1 MAVKRLL
8 RVGGRWVLAVALL
21 AVPTHPA
28 AGELVL
34 LVGGHVLKVDGYQL
48 EGDRVRFDLPSGG
61 LLELS
66 LLRIERIVDDE
77 IEAER
82 VPLPTEIAP
91 GIALGFDDSHP
102 IPDTPFGDLIYA
114 TAQRYELNPQLI
126 AAVVRAESAFD
137 PRAVSTKGATG
148 LLQLMPAT
156 AARYGVVGDAI
167 FDPASNLDAGVRYLK
182 WLRER
187 FAGDLPK
194 MLAGYNAG
202 EGTVERYD
210 GVPPFRETRDFI
222 RRIYSFLGVA
232 AVDAGVM

>member
-1 MAVKRLL
+1 MTRVL
-8 RVGGRWVLAVALL
+8 RVGGRWALVAALS
-21 AVPTHPA
+21 AIPTPPVA
-28 AGELVL
+28 AELVL
-34 LVGGHVLKVDGYQL
+34 LVNGHVLKVDGFEL

-77 IEAER
+77 IVAEK
-82 VPLPTEIAP
+82 VPLPSEMAA
-91 GIALGFDDSHP
+91 GIMLGFDDSHP
-102 IPDTPFGDLIYA
+102 VPETPFGELIYS
-114 TAQRYELNPQLI
+114 TARRYELNPELI

-137 PRAVSTKGATG
+137 PRAVSTKGAVG

-156 AARYGVVGDAI
+156 AARYGVVGDAL

-222 RRIYSFLGVA
+222 RRIYSFLGV
-232 AVDAGVM
+232 GTSLPGLM

>member
-1 MAVKRLL
+1 MTLL
-8 RVGGRWVLAVALL
+8 RVGSRCALVAAVL
-21 AVPTHPA
+21 AVPTPPA
-28 AGELVL
+28 VADLVL
-34 LVGGHVLKVDGYQL
+34 LVSGHVLKVDGFEL

-66 LLRIERIVDDE
+66 LLRVERIVDDE
-77 IEAER
+77 IVAEKM
-82 VPLPTEIAP
+82 PLQSEITA
-91 GIALGFDDSHP
+91 GIMLGFDDSHP
-102 IPDTPFGDLIYA
+102 VPETPFGDLIYA
-114 TAQRYELNPQLI
+114 TARRYELNPELI

-137 PRAVSTKGATG
+137 PRAVSNKGAVG

-156 AARYGVVGDAI
+156 AARYGVVGDAL

-182 WLRER
+182 WLREH

-222 RRIYSFLGVA
+222 RRIYSFLGA
-232 AVDAGVM
+232 AASESGVM

>member
-1 MAVKRLL
+1 MTRVL
-8 RVGGRWVLAVALL
+8 RVGGRWALVAALS
-21 AVPTHPA
+21 AIPTPPVA
-28 AGELVL
+28 AELVL
-34 LVGGHVLKVDGYQL
+34 LVNGHVLKVDGFEL

-77 IEAER
+77 IVAEK
-82 VPLPTEIAP
+82 VPLPSEMAA
-91 GIALGFDDSHP
+91 GIMLGFDDSHP
-102 IPDTPFGDLIYA
+102 VPETPFGELIYS
-114 TAQRYELNPQLI
+114 TARRYELNPELI

-137 PRAVSTKGATG
+137 PRAVSTKGAVG

-156 AARYGVVGDAI
+156 AARYGVFGDAL

-222 RRIYSFLGVA
+222 RRIYSFLGV
-232 AVDAGVM
+232 GTSRSPSE

>member
-1 MAVKRLL
+1 MTTVL
-8 RVGGRWVLAVALL
+8 RGGGRWALVAALSAL
-21 AVPTHPA
+21 PTPPA
-28 AGELVL
+28 AAELVL
-34 LVGGHVLKVDGYQL
+34 LVNGHVLKVDGFEL

-77 IEAER
+77 IVAEKE
-82 VPLPTEIAP
+82 PLPSEMAV
-91 GIALGFDDSHP
+91 GIMLGFDDSHP
-102 IPDTPFGDLIYA
+102 VPETPFGDLIYSA
-114 TAQRYELNPQLI
+114 ARRYELNPELI

-137 PRAVSTKGATG
+137 PRAVSTKGAVG

-156 AARYGVVGDAI
+156 AARYGVVGDAL

-222 RRIYSFLGVA
+222 RRVYSFLGVA
-232 AVDAGVM
+232 TGSPGVM

>member
-1 MAVKRLL
+1 MTTVL
-8 RVGGRWVLAVALL
+8 RVGGRWALVAALSAL
-21 AVPTHPA
+21 PTPPA
-28 AGELVL
+28 AAELVL
-34 LVGGHVLKVDGYQL
+34 LVNGHVLKVDGFEL

-77 IEAER
+77 IVAEKE
-82 VPLPTEIAP
+82 PLPSEMAA
-91 GIALGFDDSHP
+91 GIMLGFDDSHP
-102 IPDTPFGDLIYA
+102 VPETPFGDLIYSA
-114 TAQRYELNPQLI
+114 ARRYELNPELI

-137 PRAVSTKGATG
+137 PRAVSTKGAVG

-156 AARYGVVGDAI
+156 AARYGVVGEAL

-222 RRIYSFLGVA
+222 RRVYSFLGVA
-232 AVDAGVM
+232 TGSPGVM